1 MSTPADDTAARSR
14 WLLLLYGLLGLAFGA
29 AVLLWPENTVIALV
43 MAFGA
48 LAVVDGVYAL
58 LYVFRKDVA
67 LPNGLLIG
75 YAVLSIAL
83 GALALLQPL
92 WLAMSLFWMLAGW
105 LIVAGTARLVLA
117 AVLRRMV
124 EGRWWMAISGVLM
137 IALGVFFM
145 TYPDLRMQAIT
156 VWLAI
161 AALVYGATQTAFA
174 LRRFR
179 RA

>member
-29 AVLLWPENTVIALV
+29 AVLLWPDNTVIALV

-67 LPNGLLIG
+67 LPNGLLIA

-179 RA
+179 RR